1 MVQVIDFKDIK
12 FGADDQ
18 GGYVQ
23 HDEFG
28 RFELPPKLAIAIATQ
43 LAVAHE
49 SSEWARNRT
58 PLMVIQHPETGLVT
72 GIYRAQDVDVHDKA
86 KEKLGQG
93 RILTAVVQHFAL
105 HEEPFEIVQHE
116 EPNVT

>member
-1 MVQVIDFKDIK
+1 MARVINFEDIE

-23 HDEFG
+23 HDDFG
-28 RFELPPKLAIAIATQ
+28 RFELPPELATAIAAQLAIA
-43 LAVAHE
+43 HE
-49 SSEWARNRT
+49 SNEWARNRT
-58 PLMVIQHPETGLVT
+58 PLMVVQHPETGLVT

-86 KEKLGQG
+86 KEKLGHG

-105 HEEPFEIVQHE
+105 HEEAFEIIHHE
-116 EPNVT
+116 EPDAI